1 MKVLITGGSGF
12 LGSHVSD
19 ELSKRGYDVIIFDQK
34 KTKWLSKGQ
43 KFVLGKINN
52 INDKMTIV
60 TIVTCFRLAT
70 TDSSQRIKL
79 TETRCIIEECLR
91 P

>member
-1 MKVLITGGSGF
+1 MVPPGA
-12 LGSHVSD
+12 
-19 ELSKRGYDVIIFDQK
+19 
-34 KTKWLSKGQ
+34 
-43 KFVLGKINN
+43 GKINN

-70 TDSSQRIKL
+70 TDNSQCTKL
-79 TETRCIIEECLR
+79 TETKGIIEEGLR

>member
-1 MKVLITGGSGF
+1 MVPSGA
-12 LGSHVSD
+12 
-19 ELSKRGYDVIIFDQK
+19 
-34 KTKWLSKGQ
+34 
-43 KFVLGKINN
+43 GKINN

-70 TDSSQRIKL
+70 TDSSQCIKL